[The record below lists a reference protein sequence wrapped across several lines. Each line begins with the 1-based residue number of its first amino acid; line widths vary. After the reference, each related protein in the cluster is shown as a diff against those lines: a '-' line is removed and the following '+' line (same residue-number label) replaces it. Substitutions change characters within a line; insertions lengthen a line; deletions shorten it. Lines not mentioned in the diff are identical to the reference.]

1 MFWRKLGNAL
11 LYPHI
16 AILIVLTPVVTAA
29 LVCAMIFVGSES
41 AIAIITYVL
50 AAYTLTV
57 WCFRVPRL
65 VRGFKRFKEENKYAK
80 RWFDDTHFRVTALLL
95 GSLLW
100 NLAYAAF
107 QLGLGIK
114 HRSFWFYS
122 LAAYYL
128 FLAVMRFILARYTLK
143 NRAGEHVARE
153 LVRYRAV
160 GIVLLLMNLAISL
173 MVFFMVYWN
182 RTFHHH
188 EITAIALAAYTFF
201 SFTTA
206 FTGIVNYRKYNSP
219 VYSATRAIK
228 LVCASVSMLTL
239 EETMLTTFG
248 GEEMPQLLR
257 RIALGASG
265 AVICSLILAVSIFM
279 IVRGTKELHRINREE
294 SHGTT

>member
-1 MFWRKLGNAL
+1 MFWRKLGMAL
-11 LYPHI
+11 LFPHM
-16 AILIVLTPVVTAA
+16 AILLPLTPVAIA
-29 LVCAMIFVGSES
+29 SLSCAMVFVGNES
-41 AIAIITYVL
+41 AMAIGAYVL
-50 AAYTLTV
+50 AAYILTA

-65 VRGFKRFKEENKYAK
+65 VSGFKHFKEENKYVR
-80 RWFDDTHFRVTALLL
+80 RWFVDMHFRVTALLL
-95 GSLLW
+95 CSLLW

-107 QLGLGIK
+107 QLGLGIT
-114 HRSFWFYS
+114 HQSFWFYS
-122 LAAYYL
+122 LAAYHFSL
-128 FLAVMRFILARYTLK
+128 VAMRFILARYTLK

-153 LVRYRAV
+153 LVHYRAV

-201 SFTTA
+201 SFATA
-206 FTGIVNYRKYNSP
+206 VTGVVDYRKYNSP

-239 EETMLTTFG
+239 EATLLTAFG
-248 GEEMPQLLR
+248 GEEMTQSTR
-257 RIALGASG
+257 RMALGVSG
-265 AVICSLILAVSIFM
+265 AVICAAILAISIFM

-294 SHGTT
+294 RHGRT